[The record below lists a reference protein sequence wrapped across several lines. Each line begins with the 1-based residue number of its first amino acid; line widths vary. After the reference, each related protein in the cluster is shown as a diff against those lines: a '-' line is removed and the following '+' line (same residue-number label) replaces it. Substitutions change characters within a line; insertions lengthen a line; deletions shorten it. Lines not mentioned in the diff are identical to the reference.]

1 MVENEL
7 ETHMQGMFGQPPSEA
22 PTLETPTI
30 VAAPV
35 ETPVETPVVT
45 PEVVVETLVVET
57 EKSFF
62 EVPDVFKTTETT
74 PEVPKVE
81 LPVEATSKI
90 SELEQ
95 KLKEYENDEFIATWN
110 KFKGEEGLD
119 FKKLAQSMQKTDYNQ
134 FELRDL
140 VSFDIQSQYPDLSP
154 EDLDNEVNQFL
165 AWKGIDE
172 YSAKSVLSSLKS
184 EYVNKFTA
192 IEKATPNE
200 YIKQL
205 EEVASKYK
213 PIDNSA
219 IEKEYQ
225 DVLQAEL
232 TSITNIADQVKGKEF
247 MGMTI
252 DESVLTPIIKGY
264 GTNPYLVQDGSQYGK
279 FDTNKWMQD
288 QLKLAT
294 YDKVVNTAIEYGK
307 KQALK
312 ERANIDPNGIGAG
325 SGTPSV
331 DTRSPM
337 EIIKDDLEKNRGY

>member
-45 PEVVVETLVVET
+45 PEIVIETPVVET
-57 EKSFF
+57 EKPFF

-110 KFKGEEGLD
+110 KFKGVEGFD
-119 FKKLAQSMQKTDYNQ
+119 FKKLAQSMQGVDFGKMD
-134 FELRDL
+134 LKDL
-140 VSFDIQSQYPDLSP
+140 VKMDIQSEYPELNG
-154 EDLDNEVNQFL
+154 EDLDDEVNQFL
-165 AWKGIDE
+165 AWKGVDE
-172 YSAKSVLSSLKS
+172 FTAKSVLSSLKK
-184 EYVNKFTA
+184 EYVSKFESTS
-192 IEKATPNE
+192 KPNE
-200 YIKQL
+200 YISQL
-205 EEVASKYK
+205 EQAASKFK
-213 PIDNSA
+213 PVDNSA

-225 DVLQAEL
+225 AVLQAEIA
-232 TSITNIADQVKGKEF
+232 SITNIADQVKGKEF

-337 EIIKDDLEKNRGY
+337 DIIKADLEAQRGY